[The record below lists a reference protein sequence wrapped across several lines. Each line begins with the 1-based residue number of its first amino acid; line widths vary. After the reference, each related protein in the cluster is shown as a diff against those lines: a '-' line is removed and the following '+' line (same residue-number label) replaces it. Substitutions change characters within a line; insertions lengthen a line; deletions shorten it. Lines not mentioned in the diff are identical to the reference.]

1 MHRNVGTIDRWLRAV
16 GALVMLALALLAPLQ
31 LALRLPIFGMM
42 GAYLMWTALAGS
54 CLGYRLMGRSTCPSD
69 ARR

>member
-1 MHRNVGTIDRWLRAV
+1 MHRNVGTIDRWLRVV
-16 GALVMLALALLAPLQ
+16 GALVMLALALLAPLP
-31 LALRLPIFGMM
+31 LTLRLPIFGMM
-42 GAYLMWTALAGS
+42 GGYLLWTALAGS